1 MSKRKKGGA
10 VGRFFRR
17 VLLLIVTGAVLMAL
31 GAYTLLGT
39 VFNGPSQIARKE
51 LTLSLMAD
59 PATDWI
65 PGLFLDEELIGQI
78 CE

>member
-1 MSKRKKGGA
+1 MSKRKKGGSFA
-10 VGRFFRR
+10 RFFRR
-17 VLLLIVTGAVLMAL
+17 VLLLAVTGVVLTAL

-65 PGLFLDEELIGQI
+65 PGLFLEEGLIGQI